1 MTNRFSLAISE
12 LQSCSPLLQREDLTE
27 EEKTSR
33 VLLIYTIAETL
44 CEIGVEI
51 DADEL
56 KQIVGWFE

>member
-1 MTNRFSLAISE
+1 MTNRLSRAISV
-12 LQSCSPLLQREDLTE
+12 LQSCCPLLQCEDLTE

-33 VLLIYTIAETL
+33 VILIYTMAETL
-44 CEIGVEI
+44 CELGVEI